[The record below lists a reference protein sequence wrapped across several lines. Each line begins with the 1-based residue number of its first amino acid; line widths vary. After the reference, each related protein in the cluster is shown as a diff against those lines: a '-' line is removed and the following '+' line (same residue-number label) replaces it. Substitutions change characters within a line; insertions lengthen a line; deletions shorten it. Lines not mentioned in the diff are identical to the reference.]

1 MAASDLILGKFTLN
15 STITFQ
21 VYPSALYGDVFRN
34 AVPTDVV
41 SARGASKFGIDPEAE
56 HAKVY
61 PLLPSG
67 TVEDNARSYNWLV
80 LTLEDGTERVIGLP
94 WIKADTIVVVNT
106 VNATVLIPG
115 IGTGDIEKIR
125 LAISGAG
132 FNNFTIT
139 TS

>member
-1 MAASDLILGKFTLN
+1 MASSDLILGKFTLN
-15 STITFQ
+15 STVTFQ

-41 SARGASKFGIDPEAE
+41 SARGAAKFGIDPEAE

-67 TVEDNARSYNWLV
+67 SVEDNARSYNWLV

-94 WIKADTIVVVNT
+94 WIKVDTINVVET
-106 VNATVLIPG
+106 VNALVTIPG

-125 LAISGAG
+125 LAINSAG
-132 FNNFTIT
+132 FNNFTIV